1 VGGII
6 HHLDSL
12 PPDVRQRVEDE
23 LDPGERVTW
32 AEQPDPKRYARGSWA
47 IVLFGIPWTAFAVFW
62 MVMASGM
69 LWMGGNAGDG
79 PPAAFSVCFPLF
91 GVPFVLI
98 GLGMLSAPY
107 WARRFAAGT
116 VYAITDRRAILFAT
130 GFRSRTVKSY
140 RPAEL
145 TRISRVERADGSGD
159 LILEEY
165 GYRDRDG
172 DRRSGTHGFK
182 GVANVKEVERLV
194 RALAAKAGSANGA
207 T

>member
-1 VGGII
+1 MPMQ
-6 HHLDSL
+6 DL

-23 LDPGERVTW
+23 LEPGERVVW
-32 AEQPDPKRYARGSWA
+32 AEQPDPKRYARGSWG
-47 IVLFGIPWTAFAVFW
+47 IVLFGIPWTAFSVFW
-62 MVMASGM
+62 IAMASGM
-69 LWMGGNAGDG
+69 MWMGVNAGGG
-79 PPAAFSVCFPLF
+79 PPAVIGVCFPLF

-107 WARRFAAGT
+107 WARRYAAGT

-140 RPAEL
+140 QPAEL
-145 TRISRVERADGSGD
+145 TRISRVERDDGSGD

-172 DRRSGTHGFK
+172 DRRSGRQGFM
-182 GVANVKEVERLV
+182 GISDVKEVERLI
-194 RALAAKAGSANGA
+194 RALAAKAETG
-207 T
+207 